1 MVREG
6 DAAEGGQQG
15 DGHVTLAPPNALTL
29 SDYLRVLRR
38 RWWLVLLIALVVPAS
53 AYYFSNKQQKLYT
66 ASAEVLVSNQNP
78 LPSSLGGGRPNNSL
92 DAARDLDTLAR
103 VAEVPTVA
111 SRTLQSLGVT
121 RITPTTLLGE
131 TTVSTDPNSDILT
144 FQVTN
149 RDPALAVS
157 LANTYAREFID
168 YRTSLQTAVIDNA
181 LTGLSKR
188 IKTLQ
193 HTLKRQSRQN
203 QPATVRQQLGVLLSK
218 QQDLQSARSLQG
230 GNLLVVKS
238 ATSAPQTQPKTK
250 RNVAIG
256 LVLGLVLGLGLAFLA
271 NALDNRVRSAEEMAA
286 VLGMAL
292 LARVPEPPRK
302 LRRQNRLAMLDEK
315 PGEAGEAYRKLR
327 TNFDFANLTAAAR
340 TVLVTSAVEKEGKS
354 TTVSNLAVAMARG
367 GNRVI
372 LVDLDLRRPLID
384 RFFRLEGRPGITEVV
399 LGRVPLTHALV
410 NVKLMGGAEHGQSE
424 SLNAAPGAHGWL
436 QVMPAGISP
445 PDPAEFVSAPALAGM
460 LLQLRDLADI
470 VLIDSPPLLPVSDAM
485 TLTSAVDGL
494 VLVARAGA
502 VHGGML
508 TEVHRLLASVP
519 AAKLGF
525 VLTNSQADS
534 RYGYGGYYGGYT
546 SPESTKRVGREGQHF
561 VLDQFN

>member
-1 MVREG
+1 M
-6 DAAEGGQQG
+6 
-15 DGHVTLAPPNALTL
+15 TL

-38 RWWLVLLIALVVPAS
+38 RWWLVLLVAVVVPAS

-66 ASAEVLVSNQNP
+66 ASAAVLVSDQNP
-78 LPSSLGGGRPNNSL
+78 LPTSLGGGQGANNSL
-92 DAARDLDTLAR
+92 DAARNLDTLAR

-121 RITPTTLLGE
+121 SITSTTLLGE
-131 TTVSTDPNSDILT
+131 TTVSADPNSDILT

-149 RDPALAVS
+149 RDPALAVR
-157 LANTYAREFID
+157 LANTYASEFIQ

-181 LTGLSKR
+181 LVGLSKR
-188 IKTLQ
+188 IKALQ
-193 HTLKRQSRQN
+193 HTLKGQSPQN
-203 QPATVRQQLGVLLSK
+203 QPVTVRQQLGVLLSK
-218 QQDLQSARSLQG
+218 QQDLQSARALQG
-230 GNLLVVKS
+230 GNLLVVQS

-256 LVLGLVLGLGLAFLA
+256 LVLGLLLGAGLALLA
-271 NALDNRVRSAEEMAA
+271 NALDNRARSAEEMAA
-286 VLGMAL
+286 ALGMAL

-302 LRRQNRLAMLDEK
+302 LRRQNRLAMLNDK

-327 TNFDFANLTAAAR
+327 TNFDFANLTASAR
-340 TVLVTSAVEKEGKS
+340 TVLVTSAIEKEGKS

-367 GNRVI
+367 GRRVI
-372 LVDLDLRRPLID
+372 LVDLDLRRPFID
-384 RFFRLEGRPGITEVV
+384 RLFGLEGRPGITEVV
-399 LGRVPLTHALV
+399 LGRVPLTHGLV
-410 NVKLMGGAEHGQSE
+410 NVALMGVTQHDQSD
-424 SLNAAPGAHGWL
+424 SGSVAPGAHGWL
-436 QVMPAGISP
+436 QVLPAGVIP
-445 PDPAEFVSAPALAGM
+445 PDPAEFVGAPALSGM

-485 TLTSAVDGL
+485 TLSSAVDGL

-502 VHGGML
+502 VHRGML

-519 AAKLGF
+519 ATKLGF

-546 SPESTKRVGREGQHF
+546 SPDPTARNAGGERQHF
-561 VLDQFN
+561 VLDLDD